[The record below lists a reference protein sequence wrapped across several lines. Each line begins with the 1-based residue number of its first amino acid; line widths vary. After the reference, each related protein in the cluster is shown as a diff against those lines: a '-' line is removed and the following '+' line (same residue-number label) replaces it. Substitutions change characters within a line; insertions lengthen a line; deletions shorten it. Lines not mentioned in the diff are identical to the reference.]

1 MGIREDSTWSD
12 PELGC
17 CKATDTF
24 WRCGAGMGGAG
35 VQAEWQGHCAQ
46 AARVQAAGQTAVV
59 SAGAAAAECP
69 GEVMAR

>member
-1 MGIREDSTWSD
+1 MVIREDSTWSD

-35 VQAEWQGHCAQ
+35 VQEEWALGL
-46 AARVQAAGQTAVV
+46 QTAVDAAGLWGGGGDCV
-59 SAGAAAAECP
+59 SP
-69 GEVMAR
+69 SLR